1 VGTSFYDGGG
11 VGGNGGLVQE
21 AILDFGFWIGESMK
35 DNLIQKKSYDFALQ
49 IPLRPKKSGR
59 PRADVSSFSLKSIP
73 PSDMMSSK

>member
-1 VGTSFYDGGG
+1 M
-11 VGGNGGLVQE
+11 N
-21 AILDFGFWIGESMK
+21 FGFWIGESMK